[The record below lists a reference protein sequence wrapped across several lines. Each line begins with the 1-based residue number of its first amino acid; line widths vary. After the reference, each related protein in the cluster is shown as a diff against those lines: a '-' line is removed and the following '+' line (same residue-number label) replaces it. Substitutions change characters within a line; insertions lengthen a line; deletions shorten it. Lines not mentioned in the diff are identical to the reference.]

1 MTPVPPLGPVFIG
14 LNLIRGENPHLVKP
28 EMGQDAQKRKNIKKT
43 SATKILHFIA
53 NLIFGALFGS
63 SQNALEYQKYI
74 SRTKL
79 VRCEPWEGF
88 GM

>member
-14 LNLIRGENPHLVKP
+14 LNLIRGKNPHVVKP
-28 EMGQDAQKRKNIKKT
+28 EMGQDAQQTNKYKK
-43 SATKILHFIA
+43 SATKIFHIIA

-63 SQNALEYQKYI
+63 SQNALEYQEYI